1 MYVHVDSV
9 HGFLMKSLSPSL
21 SLSFSPHDTTV
32 LRRRRRQMGR
42 EGRETKKGEETR
54 MAVQGEH
61 GQGERDHE
69 GLPRE
74 HARER

>member
-1 MYVHVDSV
+1 
-9 HGFLMKSLSPSL
+9 
-21 SLSFSPHDTTV
+21 
-32 LRRRRRQMGR
+32 MGR

-69 GLPRE
+69 ELPRE